1 MAGLEPGSAG
11 PTSTAVRASTSV
23 TVPHLSGQ
31 QRCLV
36 PGAADEGGRPRVT
49 PVCHAADGGYGRR
62 SFKPGVT
69 TRRRAIREM
78 AEAGSC

>member
-11 PTSTAVRASTSV
+11 STPTAVLASTSV

-31 QRCLV
+31 QHRHLA
-36 PGAADEGGRPRVT
+36 PGAADEGGRPRAM

-62 SFKPGVT
+62 SLKPGVT
-69 TRRRAIREM
+69 TRRCAIREI
-78 AEAGSC
+78 AEAGS